1 MERRDIIS
9 VLSLIIGLLTLF
21 GINLNGYLSLDLAI
35 LLGLMLIFAIIIYS
49 RSSSI
54 SFFLSK
60 GDVFRIYPIQKQG
73 ENVYYVTDEGKY
85 RDEFFVKV
93 HFKLWSKFEVSVIN
107 INMSYYVKSYAQGG
121 QKISINEDG
130 NTYEK
135 IDQSYRMVHPKVLKS
150 GVNDIFVSRDFRG
163 EPGRGGFDDFKS
175 VHIGIEISSERW
187 KGIKYLIIEGKLGP
201 SGRWNLSRITFDS
214 QKQRIEPEVL

>member
-21 GINLNGYLSLDLAI
+21 GINLNGYLSLNLAI
-35 LLGLMLIFAIIIYS
+35 LLGSTLVFSIIIYS

-60 GDVFRIYPIQKQG
+60 GDIFRIYPIQKQG
-73 ENVYYVTDEGKY
+73 ENIYYYTDEGKH
-85 RDEFFVKV
+85 RDDFFVKV
-93 HFKLWSKFEVSVIN
+93 HFKLWSKFEVRVIN
-107 INMSYYVKSYAQGG
+107 INLSYDVKSCAEGG

-135 IDQSYRMVHPKVLKS
+135 IDQTYRMMRPKPLKS

-163 EPGRGGFDDFKS
+163 EPGRGGSDDFKCVRIS
-175 VHIGIEISSERW
+175 IELSSECW
-187 KGIKYLIIEGKLGP
+187 KGIKYLIIEGKLGGL
-201 SGRWNLSRITFDS
+201 GRWNLSRITFDS
-214 QKQRIEPEVL
+214 KKQKIEPDVL